1 MPTVPFTL
9 RIDAAIKKRL
19 EQEAKREDRS
29 AAYVAQQAIHAY
41 VEAKERAR
49 AAIRAA
55 ETEADKGVF
64 VSGAAMDEW
73 VRSWGSDEE
82 RPMPQPDI
90 FPPRR

>member
-29 AAYVAQQAIHAY
+29 AGYVAQQAIRAY

-55 ETEADKGVF
+55 EKEADKGVF
-64 VSGAAMDEW
+64 ISGGAMDKW

-82 RPMPQPDI
+82 QAPPEPDI
-90 FPPRR
+90 TPRR

>member
-19 EQEAKREDRS
+19 ELEAKREDRS
-29 AAYVAQQAIHAY
+29 AGYVAQQAIRAY

-55 ETEADKGVF
+55 ETEADKGAF
-64 VSGAAMDEW
+64 ISSDAMDRW

-82 RPMPQPDI
+82 LPPPEADVA
-90 FPPRR
+90 PRR